1 MSVERVCAASGVSR
15 SQVYRCFPAEDALV
29 SAVVD
34 LHVAA
39 VLGRQRSLLLN
50 VASLADLYAWAE
62 DMVELGGAR
71 RCESGLLLGS
81 LVTQLADR
89 SDGQRAALD
98 AAFRTWQ
105 SYLAAGLHRLQEHG
119 ELDGGADPRELA
131 AGIVAA
137 LQGGL
142 ILAQAGRGAEPLQAA
157 LDLALG
163 SLPAPP
169 RRRRTCP
176 GRSRRPSVPGPGT
189 VAVDGGGDEP
199 GSVSSRAATGED
211 GEGDAEPG
219 RTRYRIRSGVPGVP
233 GGPRFAGGGG
243 RSGRVVRVVR
253 VVLGASPRLY
263 MLK

>member
-1 MSVERVCAASGVSR
+1 MSREEPEGRPLEEARRSAASRVRIVRAASEVVSRLGVAGMSVERVCAASGVSR

-89 SDGQRAALD
+89 SDGLRAALD

-119 ELDGGADPRELA
+119 ELDGGADPCELA

-142 ILAQAGRGAEPLQAA
+142 ILAQAVRGAEPLQAA

-163 SLPAPP
+163 SLPRAAPP
-169 RRRRTCP
+169 AAGRAPGAAGAPRSRDR
-176 GRSRRPSVPGPGT
+176 GRSLSTG
-189 VAVDGGGDEP
+189 
-199 GSVSSRAATGED
+199 AATNRD
-211 GEGDAEPG
+211 P
-219 RTRYRIRSGVPGVP
+219 
-233 GGPRFAGGGG
+233 
-243 RSGRVVRVVR
+243 
-253 VVLGASPRLY
+253 
-263 MLK
+263 